1 MMNAPTA
8 CITVEAASSEQ
19 LKNHAESEL
28 SQLCFQSEE
37 GAELKN
43 LRAIEDIVA
52 DLLRGCAH
60 LTRSAGSEIG
70 KRKMRQ
76 DMELE
81 FSACF
86 AEEDETTSG
95 LLEKSRR
102 LQIQE
107 RITKEYPEVTNLQ
120 VTAEFGTA
128 SLTYDP
134 STITGFSSQVDPFD
148 LITLMPLVSIPL
160 CHSTGSVPG
169 RLTDRCNVGG
179 RSGCPTPDQAP
190 GPGHLQPKVV
200 CSG

>member
-52 DLLRGCAH
+52 DLLRGCAR

-86 AEEDETTSG
+86 AAEVETTSR
-95 LLEKSRR
+95 LLGKSRR

-120 VTAEFGTA
+120 VTAEFGNA
-128 SLTYDP
+128 SLTYYP
-134 STITGFSSQVDPFD
+134 STITGVSSQVDPFN
-148 LITLMPLVSIPL
+148 LITLMPL
-160 CHSTGSVPG
+160 
-169 RLTDRCNVGG
+169 
-179 RSGCPTPDQAP
+179 
-190 GPGHLQPKVV
+190 
-200 CSG
+200 